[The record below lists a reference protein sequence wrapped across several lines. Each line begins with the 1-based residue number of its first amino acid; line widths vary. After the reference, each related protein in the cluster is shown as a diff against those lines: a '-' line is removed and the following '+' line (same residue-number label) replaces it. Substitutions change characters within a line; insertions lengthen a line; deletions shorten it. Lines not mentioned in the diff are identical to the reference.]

1 VDGRSAEE
9 GNPTVSRAPQE
20 PIRRRRLVPGLA
32 GLVAALVVAGCSA
45 GQNVQTEVEP
55 AVNGNFGQAGP
66 VLIRDAQFAYPP
78 DGTFPAGGSAPL
90 IVTIVNTGSGD
101 DELVEVSSPVAGD
114 VEITGDRN
122 LPARR
127 AIQVGTPGRTAAPPS
142 APAVTT
148 TTRPGSSSAVPTS
161 GSSSA
166 PAPTT
171 TSLRPDDIGKAT
183 IVLNGLSGPLAS
195 GRTYPVTFVFR
206 KAGSVTVELPIA
218 NPTTPRPKATG
229 ERSAG

>member
-32 GLVAALVVAGCSA
+32 GLAAALVVAGCGA

-66 VLIRDAQFAYPP
+66 ILIRDAQFAYPP
-78 DGTFPAGGSAPL
+78 DGTYPGGGSAPL
-90 IVTIVNTGSGD
+90 IVTIVNSGSGD

-114 VEITGDRN
+114 VAITGDRN

-127 AIQVGTPGRTAAPPS
+127 AIQVGTPGRTATPPS
-142 APAVTT
+142 APAATTT
-148 TTRPGSSSAVPTS
+148 TTRSGPSSAAPT
-161 GSSSA
+161 SSSA
-166 PAPTT
+166 PTPAT

-183 IVLNGLSGPLAS
+183 IVLSGLSSPLAA
-195 GRTYPVTFVFR
+195 GHTYPVTFVFR

-218 NPTTPRPKATG
+218 NPTSARPKATSEG
-229 ERSAG
+229 STG